1 MNSFFKTIGLYDE
14 LSFETT
20 MNKAEFIENLEK
32 LIYHSDFSFFET
44 AEYSIPNRYEY
55 KGYVNKNGFLVIRRR
70 HLFDSNAANPYIKGT
85 INEENGKTLIKM
97 EFTPVKYFI
106 VSLIFLI
113 FFLIIFFNIT
123 FQDSSDMS
131 FIVIIPLIGA
141 VTHYFTLK
149 RNITR
154 GKYDFEREL
163 NFIVQKN
170 SQLKSY

>member
-14 LSFETT
+14 LNFETI
-20 MNKAEFIENLEK
+20 MNKTEFIENLEK
-32 LIYHSDFSFFET
+32 IIYESDFSLFET

-55 KGYVNKNGFLVIRRR
+55 KGYVNKNEFLVKRRR
-70 HLFDSNAANPYIKGT
+70 HFFDSNIPNPFIKGI
-85 INEENGKTLIKM
+85 INDENGKTLIKM

-113 FFLIIFFNIT
+113 VFLIIFFSIT
-123 FQDSSDMS
+123 FQANSDMS
-131 FIVIIPLIGA
+131 FIMIIPLIGA

-149 RNITR
+149 RNIKK

-170 SQLKSY
+170 NQF